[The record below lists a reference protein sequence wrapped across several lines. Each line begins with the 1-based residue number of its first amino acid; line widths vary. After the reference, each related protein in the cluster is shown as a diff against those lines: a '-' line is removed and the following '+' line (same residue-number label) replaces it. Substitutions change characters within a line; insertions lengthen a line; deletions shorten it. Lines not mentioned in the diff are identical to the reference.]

1 MLRKIGI
8 ILFLFLNLHI
18 YSFGQADMTG
28 KKLSLAEHALLDFIT
43 SDSVNDL
50 SLDLFKDNLRF
61 GVPNKLANGISLLK
75 KKDTLYL
82 QLLGSGRLYQ
92 IQKQGKSQYE
102 FIRLD
107 STFYFG
113 SNFGSINF
121 FYKDTLFKL
130 GGGGFWKITDYFT
143 FFSTKTNEWELISS
157 KKGIPVYQSPE
168 NGVVFFIDQLNGKF
182 YLSNSINQL
191 DFPASLNTAYSDTS
205 LVFDFKD
212 KTWKNLGKLNPAL
225 KEKLQKS
232 IGLKTTFGPY
242 LIFHSDL
249 EMKWLN
255 FSTNQFGVLTKDKQ
269 AEFREK
275 WLKLYKGLPEHL
287 FQFTMGNQFYLI
299 RIENDGT
306 IQYES
311 VELNSKDFVDPNAQP
326 IYSNSFIGS
335 LLKKIEP
342 GRPIIGNV
350 FIVLMVL
357 LLYSLYNKKIKKKNT
372 PIEIQSILY
381 KNFYSALTSIE
392 KDLMLS
398 IYELQIK
405 QEQISI
411 KAINKIIGVQ
421 QKDTITQNKSRS
433 DYFLRINQKF
443 KLATRAN
450 ELLIVKQREETDKR
464 IYNYNINPIFMDSM
478 KALILNNQ

>member
-8 ILFLFLNLHI
+8 LLFLFLNVQL
-18 YSFGQADMTG
+18 YSFGQPDISS
-28 KKLSLAEHALLDFIT
+28 KQLSLAEHALIDFIT
-43 SDSVNDL
+43 SDSINDL
-50 SLDLFKDNLRF
+50 SLNLFKENIRF
-61 GVPNKLANGISLLK
+61 GVPNKLANGFSLLK
-75 KKDTLYL
+75 KKDKTYL
-82 QLLGSGRLYQ
+82 QLLGSGRFYQ
-92 IQKQGKSQYE
+92 IQKQGQNKYE

-205 LVFDFKD
+205 RVFDFKD
-212 KTWKNLGKLNPAL
+212 KTWENLGKINPAL

-242 LIFHSDL
+242 LVFHSDF
-249 EMKWLN
+249 EMQWLN
-255 FSTNQFGVLTKDKQ
+255 FSNNQYGVLTKDKQ

-287 FQFTMGNQFYLI
+287 FQFVMGNHFYLI
-299 RIENDGT
+299 RIENNGAL
-306 IQYES
+306 QYES
-311 VELNSKDFVDPNAQP
+311 IELNSKDFMDPNAQP
-326 IYSNSFIGS
+326 IYTNSLIGT
-335 LLKKIEP
+335 LLRNIEP

-350 FIVLMVL
+350 FIVLMVI